1 MMAKWTQHNPQSNII
16 KGKYTKTKK
25 PKRQK
30 GEMRRQ
36 PFCFEPT
43 LGKGKRRS
51 AGLWLMISRLAAAA
65 GGIGP
70 KCVERNWN
78 GGKMVSQ
85 KGPHQNSCSPLAQ
98 R

>member
-1 MMAKWTQHNPQSNII
+1 MDTTQPAI
-16 KGKYTKTKK
+16 KYY
-25 PKRQK
+25 KREIHKNQKAVGK
-30 GEMRRQ
+30 GERRRQ

-70 KCVERNWN
+70 KCVGRN
-78 GGKMVSQ
+78 
-85 KGPHQNSCSPLAQ
+85 
-98 R
+98 